1 MQQRLYFPQAPR
13 LHGAGSFWPRAGLG
27 TRAKPR
33 RLRHDATVNTPD
45 ADSKPSTHV
54 WVAALS
60 LAAAITLLGV
70 KFWAWLETGSQAVFS
85 DALESIV
92 NVTAATVALFGLAY
106 AGRPADRDHPFGH
119 GKIEF
124 FSAAFEGGLIFFAAL
139 VILWQSVDRL
149 LHPHE
154 LEQIDLGLVLT
165 IAAGIGNGVLGWFL
179 IRYGRKHGSA
189 ALEADGHHVMSDC
202 LTSIGVLVGLFA
214 VRTTG
219 LLWFDPLAAA
229 VMAAWL
235 LATGWRLVRRAA
247 GGLLDEEDPALL
259 RHLVAVLGPR
269 VRDGVIRVHH
279 LRAIRAGRFRHISAH
294 VVVPEFWT
302 VERAHDAAET
312 LAANVLR
319 EIPGESDIDFHTDP
333 CHRAYC
339 SMCDLDA
346 CSVRQQPF
354 AGLRPLT
361 VDEAVAPDVDAHT
374 R

>member
-1 MQQRLYFPQAPR
+1 MRARL
-13 LHGAGSFWPRAGLG
+13 
-27 TRAKPR
+27 R
-33 RLRHDATVNTPD
+33 RLRHDAAVNTPGGPD
-45 ADSKPSTHV
+45 KPSTHIR
-54 WVAALS
+54 VAALS
-60 LAAAITLLGV
+60 LGAALVLLGI
-70 KFWAWLETGSQAVFS
+70 KFVAWSATGSQAIFS

-92 NVTAATVALFGLAY
+92 NVAAAAVALFGLHY

-149 LHPHE
+149 MHPVE
-154 LEQIDLGLVLT
+154 LQQIDLGLVLT
-165 IAAGIGNGVLGWFL
+165 IATGLGNGVLGWFL
-179 IRYGRKHGSA
+179 IRYGKEHGSA
-189 ALEADGHHVMSDC
+189 AIEADGHHVMSDC
-202 LTSIGVLVGLFA
+202 MTSIGVVAGLFA
-214 VRTTG
+214 VRATG
-219 LLWFDPLAAA
+219 QSWFDPLAAA

-259 RHLVAVLGPR
+259 RQVVAVLGPR

-294 VVVPEFWT
+294 LVVPEFWT
-302 VERAHDAAET
+302 VERAHDAAEA
-312 LAANVLR
+312 LAASVLR
-319 EIPGESDIDFHTDP
+319 ELPGESDIEFHTDP
-333 CHRAYC
+333 CQRAWC

-361 VDEAVAPDVDAHT
+361 VDEAVATDVDVHG